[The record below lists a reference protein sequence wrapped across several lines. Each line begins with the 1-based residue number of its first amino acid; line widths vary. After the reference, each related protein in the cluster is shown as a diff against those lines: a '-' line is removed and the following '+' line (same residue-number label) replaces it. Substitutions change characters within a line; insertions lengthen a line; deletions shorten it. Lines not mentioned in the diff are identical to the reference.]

1 MNAAKRIRKF
11 LVQNP
16 EHPSSGILSR
26 LVVSIGEESAISLD
40 DLYALNYETFGYVLD
55 LLKEWRLDR
64 YNVSKLRLLDTV
76 LDADLEAPDSG
87 RDGGEAK
94 AGERSAE
101 KGASTNGGGV
111 EHAATP
117 HLPPLPRN

>member
-16 EHPSSGILSR
+16 SHPSSSILSR

-40 DLYALNYETFGYVLD
+40 DMYALNYETFGYVLD

-76 LDADLEAPDSG
+76 LDADGSEE
-87 RDGGEAK
+87 RDGD
-94 AGERSAE
+94 
-101 KGASTNGGGV
+101 KGASTNGGA